1 MAKVSTREKLRLLK
15 QLLAIPGTSGEEKEV
30 ADFVRHAL
38 REAGLPAKRIVMDD
52 AYRRCPIPSSKTGN
66 LIVDLPGTIEGPRRM
81 LMCHLDTVPICV
93 GTIPKVRGGEI
104 YSGNPNTGLGADNRA
119 GVAVV
124 LNTALTLLR
133 ERIPHPPLTLLFT
146 VQEEIGLQGARAIDL
161 ALLGEPALSFNWDGG
176 DPLKITVGAI
186 GGYRMALQI
195 HGLASHA
202 GVAPERGVSAITIA
216 GLAIAKLHQG
226 KWLGKIKKRDLLGT
240 SNIGVIEGG
249 NATNVVTDSVRIRAE
264 VRSHQLATIKELAH
278 RFETEFQAAAAS
290 VTNNEGISGKV
301 EINGNLEYE
310 PFALTAEDPSWQAVN
325 RVMEQLGHAPQVA
338 IANGG
343 LDANWMFRHGIP
355 TVSLG
360 CGQRNQH
367 MTSERLVL
375 DEYYQACEIALRLA
389 TLRE

>member
-1 MAKVSTREKLRLLK
+1 
-15 QLLAIPGTSGEEKEV
+15 
-30 ADFVRHAL
+30 
-38 REAGLPAKRIVMDD
+38 MDD
-52 AYRRCPIPSSKTGN
+52 AFRRCPIPTSKTGN
-66 LIVDLPGTIEGPRRM
+66 LIIDLPGTIDGPRRM
-81 LMCHLDTVPICV
+81 LMCHLDTVPICR

-104 YSGNPNTGLGADNRA
+104 YSANPNTGLGADNRA

-124 LNTALTLLR
+124 LSTALTLLR
-133 ERIPHPPLTLLFT
+133 ERVPHPPITLLFT
-146 VQEEIGLQGARAIDL
+146 VQEEIGLQGARAINP
-161 ALLGEPALSFNWDGG
+161 ALLGEPALAFNWDGG
-176 DPLKITVGAI
+176 DPFKVTVGAI
-186 GGYRMALQI
+186 GGYRMNVQI
-195 HGLASHA
+195 RGIASHA
-202 GVAPERGVSAITIA
+202 GVAPERGVSAIAIA

-226 KWLGKIKKRDLLGT
+226 KWLGKIKKRDFIGT
-240 SNIGVIEGG
+240 SNIGVIQGG
-249 NATNVVTDSVRIRAE
+249 NATNVVTDSVHIRAE
-264 VRSHQLATIKELAH
+264 VRSHQLATIKELAQ
-278 RFETEFQAAAAS
+278 RFEAEFQAAAAN

-301 EINGNLEYE
+301 EVNGNLEYE
-310 PFALTAEDPSWQAVN
+310 PFALTTEDPSWQAVN
-325 RVMEQLGHAPQVA
+325 RVMEQLGHSPQVA